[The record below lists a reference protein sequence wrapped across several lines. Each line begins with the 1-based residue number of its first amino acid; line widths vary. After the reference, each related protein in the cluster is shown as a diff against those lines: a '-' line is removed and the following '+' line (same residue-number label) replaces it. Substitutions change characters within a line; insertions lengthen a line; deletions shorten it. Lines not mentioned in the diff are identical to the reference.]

1 MFYNIFT
8 GNLKTEA
15 PDELA
20 CADKMFL
27 SDVERVSLQLFV
39 VGLGKRIDADT
50 SLFTSTERK
59 RLEFVQWLY
68 TQGKL
73 LQ

>member
-8 GNLKTEA
+8 GSIETEA

-20 CADKMFL
+20 CADEKLL
-27 SDVERVSLQLFV
+27 SEVERISLRLFV
-39 VGLGKRIDADT
+39 MGLGNRIDEDT
-50 SLFTSTERK
+50 SLFTSMERK

-68 TQGKL
+68 AHGKL